1 MSSFEP
7 INSGATRKKMAAPGR
22 GTDWPLRPSS
32 SSDDQAASEAEET
45 HQHLPE
51 DGNFRLEFELQD
63 PSLPHLPSHRAH
75 DSITDSDHFGSIYR
89 HSRCYSTTTSERPLR
104 QADSMYER
112 PLSFNADEPEPQLDV
127 PESAHHKDE
136 SEKRSRFSH
145 DNERFSVLSD
155 ILLMYSPGL
164 SRLASNSSQENHYI
178 KNRERRLQ
186 VLTPISEQRHPGKA
200 GARLSRCTIPWDP
213 PLDNPE
219 DADRVD
225 QSLRDALDKTESSN
239 NEVKGLSLALLI
251 TGLSLVVF
259 LISIDRTIITTAIP
273 YITAEF
279 HSTPDIGWY
288 GSSYL
293 LTACAFQ
300 PMFGR
305 VFTLFHVKW
314 SYMLAMSM
322 FLLGSLIS
330 GVAPS
335 SMTLIIGRAVSG
347 FGSAGILTGS
357 FVIVATG
364 VPLKARPIYTAIVGL
379 MFGVGATVGPLIGGV
394 FTDLAT
400 WRWCFYINI
409 PAGAVTLIVMALVF
423 HPARQN
429 HLHRPFVDRLIDL
442 DLIGNAILLGTSV
455 MLFLALEFTTIGDPW
470 GSLKIVGLL
479 SGCAAGVLTFAA
491 WQWWKQ
497 DGALI
502 PPSIVMQRTV
512 SAACLA
518 GFFTYGA
525 LLIHTYFMP
534 IWFQAVWGFTAIQ
547 SGIAMIPYFVANAL
561 FSLFSGIFVSKVGYF
576 TPPAI
581 LGSAIGTVGC
591 GMFTLFNPGMG
602 TGMWIGLQIL
612 ASAGFGMSIQQGFT
626 AVQTVLSKD
635 DVAVGTASVVAAQ
648 SLGGAVFISVGN
660 NVFQARLRSVIAADN
675 LQGIDVDAIVAAGA
689 TAFRHLVPSNELTQL
704 ILDYNK
710 ALQTVFLCAVPC
722 AGLAWMACCCLE
734 WNSVKG
740 KKPSTTEAN
749 EKGRS

>member
-63 PSLPHLPSHRAH
+63 PSLPHLPNHRAH

-259 LISIDRTIITTAIP
+259 LISIDRTIITT
-273 YITAEF
+273 
-279 HSTPDIGWY
+279 
-288 GSSYL
+288 
-293 LTACAFQ
+293 
-300 PMFGR
+300 
-305 VFTLFHVKW
+305 
-314 SYMLAMSM
+314 
-322 FLLGSLIS
+322 
-330 GVAPS
+330 
-335 SMTLIIGRAVSG
+335 VSV
-347 FGSAGILTGS
+347 LWQ
-357 FVIVATG
+357 
-364 VPLKARPIYTAIVGL
+364 RP
-379 MFGVGATVGPLIGGV
+379 
-394 FTDLAT
+394 
-400 WRWCFYINI
+400 N
-409 PAGAVTLIVMALVF
+409 
-423 HPARQN
+423 
-429 HLHRPFVDRLIDL
+429 
-442 DLIGNAILLGTSV
+442 
-455 MLFLALEFTTIGDPW
+455 
-470 GSLKIVGLL
+470 
-479 SGCAAGVLTFAA
+479 
-491 WQWWKQ
+491 
-497 DGALI
+497 
-502 PPSIVMQRTV
+502 
-512 SAACLA
+512 
-518 GFFTYGA
+518 
-525 LLIHTYFMP
+525 
-534 IWFQAVWGFTAIQ
+534 
-547 SGIAMIPYFVANAL
+547 
-561 FSLFSGIFVSKVGYF
+561 
-576 TPPAI
+576 
-581 LGSAIGTVGC
+581 
-591 GMFTLFNPGMG
+591 
-602 TGMWIGLQIL
+602 
-612 ASAGFGMSIQQGFT
+612 
-626 AVQTVLSKD
+626 
-635 DVAVGTASVVAAQ
+635 
-648 SLGGAVFISVGN
+648 
-660 NVFQARLRSVIAADN
+660 
-675 LQGIDVDAIVAAGA
+675 
-689 TAFRHLVPSNELTQL
+689 FR
-704 ILDYNK
+704 
-710 ALQTVFLCAVPC
+710 
-722 AGLAWMACCCLE
+722 
-734 WNSVKG
+734 
-740 KKPSTTEAN
+740 
-749 EKGRS
+749 